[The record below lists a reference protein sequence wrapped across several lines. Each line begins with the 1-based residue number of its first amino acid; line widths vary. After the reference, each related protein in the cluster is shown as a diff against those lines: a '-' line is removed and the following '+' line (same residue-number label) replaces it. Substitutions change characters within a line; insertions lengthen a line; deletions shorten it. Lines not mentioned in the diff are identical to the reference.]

1 MRNSKCYMILDA
13 LESYLKVEKIRFT
26 DRLEYTIQADAAAR
40 SKLVPGALVQP
51 LVENAIKF
59 GQRTSPQP
67 LRIAIQ
73 ARLREGDLEVLVENS
88 GHWVSEEDLSSTGI
102 GLSSLGQRLQLLC
115 GPRATV
121 SVKSPPD
128 SVILQVILPE
138 EYLLSSKL

>member
-1 MRNSKCYMILDA
+1 
-13 LESYLKVEKIRFT
+13 
-26 DRLEYTIQADAAAR
+26 LEYTIQGDAAAR
-40 SKLVPGALVQP
+40 RKLVPGALVQP

-67 LRIAIQ
+67 LRIAVQ

-88 GHWVSEEDLSSTGI
+88 GYWVSEEDLPSTGI

-121 SVKSPPD
+121 SVKSLPD

-138 EYLLSSKL
+138 EYLLSSKP